1 MILDRANN
9 VKQYNQYV
17 AEANKV
23 QADMESI
30 MANIKK
36 DSEDLAKEINDNAI
50 LGPMLKKANELL
62 ASAAQRNSGAYN
74 KAIKYNTRRN

>member
-1 MILDRANN
+1 M
-9 VKQYNQYV
+9 
-17 AEANKV
+17 

-62 ASAAQRNSGAYN
+62 ASAAQRNPDAYN